1 MNPKKYK
8 EILEITNSELDVD
21 PKIIKKVVDYYWEDV
36 RKNLSNLE
44 HPHILVDGLG
54 TFNIKWNILQVNI
67 ERYGQYLG
75 NRENLVFSRYHV
87 YKNTE
92 DKLER
97 MQKLEQLMKEHH
109 EKKKEH
115 YKRKNKND
123 ME

>member
-21 PKIIKKVVDYYWEDV
+21 PKIIKKVVDYYWENV

-97 MQKLEQLMKEHH
+97 MQKLEQLMKEHY

-115 YKRKNKND
+115 RKRKNKND

>member
-8 EILEITNSELDVD
+8 EILEITNSKLDVD
-21 PKIIKKVVDYYWEDV
+21 PKIIKKVVDYYWENV

-67 ERYGQYLG
+67 ERYGQYLD

-115 YKRKNKND
+115 RKRKNKND